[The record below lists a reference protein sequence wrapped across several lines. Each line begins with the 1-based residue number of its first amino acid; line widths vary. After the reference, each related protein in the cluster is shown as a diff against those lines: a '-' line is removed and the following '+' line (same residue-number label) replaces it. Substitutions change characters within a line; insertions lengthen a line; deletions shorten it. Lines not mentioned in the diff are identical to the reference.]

1 LSLDTKIILKRLLKE
16 FIKPYS
22 NKLLFAASAM
32 VIVALSNAFSAL
44 LIKPALD
51 DIFIHLDRKMVMIIP
66 LTMIA
71 VGIIKAIATYFQ
83 NFYMKFVGQRI
94 ITDMQAKLY
103 SHLIYSDLSY
113 LHQFSTGKI
122 ISRFSNDIITMR
134 TSLSNVLTGIAKELL
149 TVVFLVI
156 VMFKLN
162 WQLAILIFVVFPLA
176 IYPIIRMGKRMRK
189 ISLSTQE
196 KLGHYTTQLDET
208 FKAIREVK
216 SYHAEEYEIEK
227 SSNILNNIFNL
238 YVKAIKTESLS
249 SPIIEIISSMAI
261 AGVIWYGGHEVI
273 AGHTSPGSFIAFIGA
288 FVAAYRPLKSLAEL
302 NNNLQEGLAAA
313 NRLFDVLD
321 INPEIKDLPK
331 AKKLFVTSAEINF
344 NKISFKYQNIILFNE
359 LSFSVKPGK
368 IIAFVGS
375 SGSGKTTIA
384 NLLMRFYDIESG
396 EILID
401 KQNIKNITLNS
412 LRKEITMVGQEV
424 LLFDNTVA
432 ANIAYGKLKATKQ
445 EIIAAAKAAAAD
457 EFISQLPEGYDT
469 IIGQNGFKLSGG
481 QKQRLAIA
489 RAILKNSSI
498 FIFDEATSALD
509 SISEQLIQKSI
520 TNLKAKGK
528 SVLIIAHRL
537 SSIINSDLIY
547 VLDKGKIIASGSHN
561 ELLENSPYY
570 QELYA
575 KSVSGNKI
583 DTLNI

>member
-1 LSLDTKIILKRLLKE
+1 
-16 FIKPYS
+16 
-22 NKLLFAASAM
+22 
-32 VIVALSNAFSAL
+32 
-44 LIKPALD
+44 
-51 DIFIHLDRKMVMIIP
+51 
-66 LTMIA
+66 
-71 VGIIKAIATYFQ
+71 
-83 NFYMKFVGQRI
+83 
-94 ITDMQAKLY
+94 
-103 SHLIYSDLSY
+103 
-113 LHQFSTGKI
+113 
-122 ISRFSNDIITMR
+122 MR

-156 VMFKLN
+156 VMFNLN

-249 SPIIEIISSMAI
+249 SPIIEIISSLAI
-261 AGVIWYGGHEVI
+261 AGVIWYGGNEVI
-273 AGHTSPGSFIAFIGA
+273 SGHTSPGSFIAFIGA

-321 INPEIKDLPK
+321 VNPEIKNISK
-331 AKKLFVTSAEINF
+331 AKKLVVSNAEINF
-344 NKISFKYQNIILFNE
+344 NKISFKYQNTALFNE
-359 LSFSVKPGK
+359 LSFSIKPGK

-384 NLLMRFYDIESG
+384 NLLMRFYDIEGG

-401 KQNIKNITLNS
+401 EQNIKNITLNS

-432 ANIAYGKLKATKQ
+432 ANISYGKLSATKQ

-481 QKQRLAIA
+481 QKQRLAIS

-509 SISEQLIQKSI
+509 SISEQLIQKTI
-520 TNLKAKGK
+520 TNLKSKGK

-561 ELLENSPYY
+561 DLLENSAYY

-575 KSVSGNKI
+575 KSVSGNQI
-583 DTLNI
+583 

>member
-1 LSLDTKIILKRLLKE
+1 MQDTKLISKRLLKE

-22 NKLLFAASAM
+22 NKLIFAASAM
-32 VIVALSNAFSAL
+32 VLVALSNAFHAWL
-44 LIKPALD
+44 VKPALD
-51 DIFIHLDRKMVMIIP
+51 DIFVHLNRKMLVIIP
-66 LTMIA
+66 LAMIA
-71 VGIIKAIATYFQ
+71 VGVIKAIATYFQ

-134 TSLSNVLTGIAKELL
+134 TALSNVLTGIAKELL

-156 VMFKLN
+156 VMFNLN

-249 SPIIEIISSMAI
+249 SPIIEIISSLAI
-261 AGVIWYGGHEVI
+261 AGVIWYGGNEVI
-273 AGHTSPGSFIAFIGA
+273 SGHTSPGSFIAFIGA

-321 INPEIKDLPK
+321 VNPEIKNISK
-331 AKKLFVTSAEINF
+331 AKKLVVSSPEINF
-344 NKISFKYQNIILFNE
+344 NKISFKYQNTALFNE
-359 LSFSVKPGK
+359 LSFSIKPGK

-432 ANIAYGKLKATKQ
+432 ANISYGKLSATKQ
-445 EIIAAAKAAAAD
+445 EIIAASKAAAAD

-509 SISEQLIQKSI
+509 SISEQLIQKTI
-520 TNLKAKGK
+520 TNLKSKGK

-575 KSVSGNKI
+575 KSVNGDKI
-583 DTLNI
+583 